1 MTVRILAALLVA
13 LALAAPASASE
24 RHPTLAELEHE
35 VMCPTCHTLL
45 ELSHAP
51 VAQRMRTFIRER
63 IAAGDT
69 KNEIKTR
76 LVAEFGEGVLAAPPA
91 RGFGLVAWLLP
102 IVGLLGSG
110 AVVAAVAWRWR
121 RASDRDVAPAEPSTN
136 GSGAIDPTLER
147 RLEQEL
153 ARFDR

>member
-91 RGFGLVAWLLP
+91 HGFGLVAWLLP
-102 IVGLLGSG
+102 IVGLLGGG
-110 AVVAAVAWRWR
+110 AFVAAVAWQWR
-121 RASDRDVAPAEPSTN
+121 RATDRDAAPAEPSTT
-136 GSGAIDPTLER
+136 GSGPLDPTLER